1 MDNRPIGVFDSGLG
15 GLTAAR
21 ELMDLLPNE
30 SIVYLGD
37 TGRVPYGTRSRET
50 ILKYAR
56 QDINF
61 LNTFDLKAILIA
73 CGTVTTNGLEQ
84 IQQEYALPILGVAE
98 PAARAAAAATRSGRI
113 GLIATPASI
122 RSGIYERII
131 RAENPNAAVFSIS
144 CPLFVPLVEN
154 GHYAL
159 GDRMIELAAEE
170 YLTQLKEQEI
180 DTLILGCTHYP
191 LLSDVIQAFLGPE
204 VTLINS
210 GAEGAL
216 SFRKTLAEGG
226 LLADPLNR
234 QPAVYHYYVTD
245 RTEQFS
251 RLAAVFLG
259 RPVQGQVE
267 QVVVDQ

>member
-73 CGTVTTNGLEQ
+73 CGTITTNGLEL
-84 IQQEYALPILGVAE
+84 IQQEYNLPILGVAE
-98 PAARAAAAATRSGRI
+98 PAAKAAASATRNGRI
-113 GLIATPASI
+113 GLIATQASI
-122 RSGIYERII
+122 RSGIYERMIQV
-131 RAENPNAAVFSIS
+131 ANPKTEIFSIP

-154 GHYAL
+154 GHYAR
-159 GDRMIELAAEE
+159 GDRMIELAVEE
-170 YLTQLKEQEI
+170 YLTQLKKQRI

-191 LLSDVIQAFLGPE
+191 LLSDVIGDFFGPD

-216 SFRKTLAEGG
+216 SFQEMLTREG
-226 LLADPLNR
+226 LLATPEEQ
-234 QPAVYHYYVTD
+234 QPAAYRYYVTD
-245 RTEQFS
+245 STEQFS
-251 RLAAVFLG
+251 RLATIFLG

>member
-15 GLTAAR
+15 GLTAVR

-37 TGRVPYGTRSRET
+37 TGRVPYGTRSKET

-73 CGTVTTNGLEQ
+73 CGTITTNGLDM
-84 IQQEYALPILGVAE
+84 IQKEYPLPILGVAE
-98 PAARAAAAATRSGRI
+98 PAARAAAAATRNGRI
-113 GLIATPASI
+113 GLIATQASI
-122 RSGIYERII
+122 RSGLYERII
-131 RAENPNAAVFSIS
+131 RAESPQTEIFSVP
-144 CPLFVPLVEN
+144 CPLFVSLVEA
-154 GHYAL
+154 GHYAK
-159 GDRMIELAAEE
+159 GDPMVKLAAEE
-170 YLTQLKEQEI
+170 YLTSLQEQKI

-191 LLSDVIQAFLGPE
+191 LLSDAIEDFFGPA

-210 GAEGAL
+210 GAQGAL
-216 SFRKTLAEGG
+216 TFREMLAQKD
-226 LLADPLNR
+226 LLADP
-234 QPAVYHYYVTD
+234 QQVSATYQYYVTD

-259 RPVQGQVE
+259 RPVSGLVE
-267 QVVVDQ
+267 QVVIDQ